1 MLVIGLTGGIGS
13 GKSTVAKLF
22 IERGVTVID
31 SDKLARDVVLP
42 GQAALK
48 QVAEKFGSAVM
59 KPDGT
64 LDRNALRKIIF
75 EDENS
80 RNWLEQLLHPL
91 IRAEMKKQIKNAN
104 PPYCIIMIPLLLETE
119 NNPLIDRILVVDS
132 AEADQIK
139 RTQKRD
145 NATEEEVK
153 SIIKTQVSRTKR
165 LSAADDVIE
174 NSGSI
179 SDLIPQID
187 RLHGFYSALSQKS
200 VIK

>member
-145 NATEEEVK
+145 NATEEK
-153 SIIKTQVSRTKR
+153 SNPLSKPKSAEPSDYQPPTMSLKTAVQ
-165 LSAADDVIE
+165 
-174 NSGSI
+174 
-179 SDLIPQID
+179 
-187 RLHGFYSALSQKS
+187 S
-200 VIK
+200 VI